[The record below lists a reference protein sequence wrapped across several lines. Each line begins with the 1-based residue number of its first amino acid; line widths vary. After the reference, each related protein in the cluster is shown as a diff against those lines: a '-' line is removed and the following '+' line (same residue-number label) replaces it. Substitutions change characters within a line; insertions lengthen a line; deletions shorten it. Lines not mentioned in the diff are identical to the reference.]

1 VYILIGY
8 RNSDLCNYRYDFKHY
23 NNETNKL
30 FIKGKEDTM
39 KKLFFVLIYLFIFSI
54 KNCLA
59 WDTDTVHPYITT
71 STLQKA
77 TSLDKFLSDF
87 GLTNER
93 FNSQDSRDF
102 GSYGAEGWI
111 LLGSI
116 WEDFG
121 QDHNTTCLLSVGC
134 RRFLNHYFDPV
145 NRVGLN
151 YAGYS
156 GGASPIWGKTGEG
169 VDGPN
174 QWSWNQARYY
184 FYNTLTSQSKAERN
198 KNFAL
203 TFRSIGQVI
212 HLLEDASQPSHVRN
226 DPHISPTDS
235 FIGSNIFNPSRLEE
249 WGKLNGRS
257 IDVSAVTAKSLPSFD
272 NYFNGLASITNTNFF
287 SDDTIFKNYAL
298 PSADQTDIRDFIFNT
313 PLAIVIDEDG
323 DVSRTI
329 YITKTEGLRSGYK
342 VAHAGYFSL
351 DILSFV
357 GMNIK
362 PIQFE
367 IDDRVA
373 QENAG
378 VLIPLAVEYSAGLLN
393 YFFRGQINM
402 APDQNSSGQYVIKN
416 ASNEYMSG
424 LFSLYYDDTGDN
436 RHHVAS
442 WSLSINAN
450 SPSSTVT
457 FTLPTYPE
465 PKEKGTYILAFQ
477 GTLGNENGAVAG
489 RIVKLCGGET
499 VTIAISGLDAPQN
512 GSQYTATGGTEPYTW
527 SITKGSITQD
537 GIATVSGQCG
547 TATITA
553 TDSCGNVGTK
563 DVRMPDGFWLYTGS
577 TTRFYG
583 GVDGTYCQWGFSYL
597 RVSEASDC
605 SYGSG
610 CCAYTITTAT
620 TKTVEAYRP
629 PFEIDIGSGYP
640 PCIVRADPDISNNSD
655 TCGDLGSFPLSD
667 NGAFL
672 AWKNHYVWNC
682 L

>member
-102 GSYGAEGWI
+102 GSYGAKGWI

>member
-1 VYILIGY
+1 
-8 RNSDLCNYRYDFKHY
+8 
-23 NNETNKL
+23 
-30 FIKGKEDTM
+30 M

-102 GSYGAEGWI
+102 GSYGAKGWI

>member
-1 VYILIGY
+1 MYILIGY

-102 GSYGAEGWI
+102 GSYGAKGWI